1 MTAIVAEP
9 FAKFFLD
16 MTNIIYIISGSK
28 KTNKKRQTQNQNT
41 DHLFLFTTTRK
52 MFEPFDARAIV
63 ASDDDNEDLLTFKR
77 NETIRVRT
85 TQFVFL
91 GKF

>member
-1 MTAIVAEP
+1 
-9 FAKFFLD
+9 
-16 MTNIIYIISGSK
+16 
-28 KTNKKRQTQNQNT
+28 
-41 DHLFLFTTTRK
+41 